1 MKTAAIICNVVMLA
15 FTALVMLIDGP
26 ATEAVY
32 VIFGLLLF
40 AVPLLSVAVLLLRRA
55 TGAGPRVAAVAANA
69 VLLGFICWA
78 LVDQYPHPAEEGYI
92 PYVVVVTV
100 TPILSIVALS
110 RGGLR
115 RVLPSE
121 PLKG

>member
-15 FTALVMLIDGP
+15 FTALVMLTDGP
-26 ATEAVY
+26 ATEPAY

-55 TGAGPRVAAVAANA
+55 TGPGLRVAAVAANA

-78 LVDQYPHPAEEGYI
+78 LVDQYPHPSEEGYI
-92 PYVVVVTV
+92 PYVVLVTV

-115 RVLPSE
+115 RVLPSG
-121 PLKG
+121 PLKS